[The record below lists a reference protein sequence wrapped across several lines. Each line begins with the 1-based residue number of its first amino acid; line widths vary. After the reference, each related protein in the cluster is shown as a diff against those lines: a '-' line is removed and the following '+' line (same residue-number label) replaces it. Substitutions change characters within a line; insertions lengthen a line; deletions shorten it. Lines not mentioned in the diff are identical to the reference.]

1 MIYSTVL
8 TQEIHNRASTHLLR
22 HVNAGR
28 SQEDLCFA
36 LWRPST
42 GANRITAVVFEI
54 LSPVAGDRHLHGNTS
69 FEPSYLTRAVRL
81 AVEQSAG
88 IAFMHNHL
96 SIGWQD
102 MSEPDIIAERD
113 RIAPVAR
120 ATGLPL
126 VGLTLGT
133 DRSWSARFW
142 TWDGIAFN
150 RNWCHK
156 VRVVG
161 RTFHV
166 TFKDSRSAKQQ
177 VFLRT
182 TIDTWGSKRQ
192 RDISGLHFG
201 IVGVGSVGCVIAEAL
216 ARIGVEKLTLIDP
229 DKIEAH
235 NLDRLLYATQEDIGR
250 LKVDLVARHAKKSAT
265 ATKLEIFPYS
275 LPIQTD
281 SAFAAALDCDIL
293 FSAVDRPLPKDILN
307 HVAYAHCIPVVSGG
321 VFIDNKPD
329 GSLGQAAWGVTVVGP
344 TFRCLRCDGQYTSSD
359 VVLELDGSLDNPA
372 YIRNMACANQAPRN
386 QNVFPFSANL
396 ATSMVIEMIRLV
408 IAEKWWPDSGGRQHY
423 SMIPNQLVVKN
434 LKCNENCSIKE
445 ITSYGD
451 HFRYPF
457 IQTAAH
463 AESGAASLFH
473 RIFSKCKNGLSR
485 LLLFEIDK

>member
-1 MIYSTVL
+1 LIYNSVL
-8 TQEIHNRASTHLLR
+8 SQEVHDCASTHLLR
-22 HVNAGR
+22 HLNAGDL
-28 SQEDLCFA
+28 QEDLCFA

-42 GANRITAVVFEI
+42 GIKRTTAVIFQI
-54 LSPVAGDRHLHGNTS
+54 LIPDAGDRNLHGNAS
-69 FEPSYLTRAVRL
+69 FEPGYLTRAVRL
-81 AVEQSAG
+81 AVEQSVG

-96 SIGWQD
+96 SSGWQH
-102 MSEPDIIAERD
+102 MSEPDVIAERD

-133 DRSWSARFW
+133 DQSWSARFW
-142 TWDGIAFN
+142 IWDGKKFN
-150 RNWCHK
+150 RNWCEK

-166 TFKDSRSAKQQ
+166 TFKNRKSNKQQ
-177 VFLRT
+177 HFLRR
-182 TIDTWGSKRQ
+182 TINTWGNKCQ

-235 NLDRLLYATQEDIGR
+235 NLDRLLYATHKDIGR
-250 LKVDLVARHAKKSAT
+250 LKVDAISQYTKKSAT
-265 ATKLEIFPYS
+265 AAKFHISPYS
-275 LPIQTD
+275 LSIQTD

-307 HVAYAHCIPVVSGG
+307 HVAYSHCIPVISGG

-329 GSLGQAAWGVTVVGP
+329 GTLGQAAWGVTIVGP
-344 TFRCLRCDGQYTSSD
+344 SFRCLRCDGQYTSSD
-359 VVLELDGSLDNPA
+359 VVLDVDGSLDNSS
-372 YIRNMACANQAPRN
+372 YIRNMSYTERESRN

-396 ATSMVIEMIRLV
+396 ATSMVIEMVRLV
-408 IAEKWWPDSGGRQHY
+408 IADNWWPDRGGRQHY
-423 SMIPNQLVVKN
+423 SMIPNQLEVKN
-434 LKCNENCSIKE
+434 MKCHKNCSINE
-445 ITSYGD
+445 LTSFGD
-451 HFRYPF
+451 HFKYPF
-457 IQTAAH
+457 LQKACDEDITT
-463 AESGAASLFH
+463 SF
-473 RIFSKCKNGLSR
+473 
-485 LLLFEIDK
+485 FET

>member
-1 MIYSTVL
+1 MIYNTVL
-8 TQEIHNRASTHLLR
+8 TQEVHNSASTHLLR

-28 SQEDLCFA
+28 LQEDLCFA

-42 GANRITAVVFEI
+42 GANRTTAVVFEI
-54 LSPVAGDRHLHGNTS
+54 LFPIEGDRHLHGNTS
-69 FEPSYLTRAVRL
+69 FESSYLTRAVRL

-96 SIGWQD
+96 SSGWQD
-102 MSEPDIIAERD
+102 MSEPDVIAERD

-133 DRSWSARFW
+133 DESWSARFW
-142 TWDGIAFN
+142 IWNGNVFN
-150 RNWCHK
+150 RNWCEK

-161 RTFHV
+161 RTFHI
-166 TFKDSRSAKQQ
+166 TYKNHRSTKQQ
-177 VFLRT
+177 HLLRRT
-182 TIDTWGSKRQ
+182 LDTWGNKCQ
-192 RDISGLHFG
+192 QDISGLHFG

-235 NLDRLLYATQEDIGR
+235 NLDRLLYATQEDIGC
-250 LKVDLVARHAKKSAT
+250 LKVDLVARQAKKSAT
-265 ATKLEIFPYS
+265 AAKFHIDSYA
-275 LPIQTD
+275 LPIQAE
-281 SAFAAALDCDIL
+281 SALASALDCDIL

-307 HVAYAHCIPVVSGG
+307 HVAYSHCIPVVSGG

-329 GSLGQAAWGVTVVGP
+329 GTLGQAAWGVTIVGP
-344 TFRCLRCDGQYTSSD
+344 SFRCLRCDGQYTSSD
-359 VVLELDGSLDNPA
+359 VVLDVDGSLDDPA
-372 YIRNMACANQAPRN
+372 YIRNMSYTDQAPRN

-408 IAEKWWPDSGGRQHY
+408 IADKWWPDRGGRQHY
-423 SMIPNQLVVKN
+423 SMIPNQLVVEN
-434 LKCNENCSIKE
+434 LKCNENCSINE
-445 ITSYGD
+445 LTSIGD
-451 HFRYPF
+451 QFKYPF
-457 IQTAAH
+457 LQTTTQ
-463 AESGAASLFH
+463 EEGVKTSLFH
-473 RIFSKCKNGLSR
+473 RIFARCKCR
-485 LLLFEIDK
+485 LGRLRQFWRN